1 VARFEPFP
9 GVRYDPTRV
18 DLDRVVA
25 PPYDV
30 LSEADRDRFAGRDP
44 HNIVRVD
51 VPLERHGPGR
61 YDAAAA
67 TEQRWLEEGILITD
81 AQPSFYLERMTFTD
95 EAGRE
100 RTTVGVI
107 GALEVVEPEAGDV
120 LPHERTTPKAR
131 TDRLDLTRATAAN
144 LSPVWGLSMATGLS
158 SLLAEP
164 GTVLGEHTDDEGVHH
179 VFERVT
185 DEVRLGAL
193 GAAVGAAPVVI
204 ADGHHRYEVARTYRA
219 ERRATTG
226 GLGGPWDLTLAF
238 VVELAED
245 QLDVQAIHRL
255 LSGLPAGTDLEA
267 ILARRFEFSA
277 IEPVAPSITSRMR
290 DVGALCLVHPDGRG
304 QLLRPRPGS
313 FPGVADLDSA
323 RLEAALGEIP
333 VTVAYQHGVDH
344 VLEALR
350 QGRATHGVLLR
361 PVSVE
366 QIADNANANE
376 LMPPK
381 STFFAPKPRTGVV
394 LRSLRDD

>member
-1 VARFEPFP
+1 
-9 GVRYDPTRV
+9 VRYDPTRV

-44 HNIVRVD
+44 HNIVLVD

-67 TEQRWLEEGILITD
+67 TQRRWLDEGILIVD
-81 AQPSFYLERMTFTD
+81 PEPSFYLERMTFTD

-100 RTTVGVI
+100 RITVGVL
-107 GALEVVEPEAGDV
+107 GALEVVEPEAGDL

-144 LSPVWGLSMATGLS
+144 LSPVWGLSMASGLS
-158 SLLAEP
+158 SLLTEP
-164 GTVLGEHTDDEGVHH
+164 GTVLGEHTDDDGVHH
-179 VFERVT
+179 VFERIT

-193 GAAVGAAPVVI
+193 SAAVGAAPVVI

-219 ERRATTG
+219 ERRAATG
-226 GLGGPWDLTLAF
+226 GQPGPWDLTLAY

-245 QLDVQAIHRL
+245 QLAVQAIHRL

-267 ILARRFEFSA
+267 VLARRFDFSP
-277 IEPVAPSITSRMR
+277 IEPVTPAITGRMLE
-290 DVGALCLVHPDGRG
+290 VGALCLVHPDGRG
-304 QLLRPRPGS
+304 QLLRPRPAG
-313 FPGVADLDSA
+313 FLGVPDLDTA
-323 RLEAALGEIP
+323 RLDAALGEVP
-333 VTVAYQHGVDH
+333 VTVDYQHGVEH
-344 VLEALR
+344 VLEALT

-366 QIADNANANE
+366 RIAENANAHA

-381 STFFAPKPRTGVV
+381 STFFAPKPRTGLV
-394 LRSLRDD
+394 LRSLESK